1 MATPILPRV
10 LWCASTAAALALG
23 VVCTRPVAAL
33 SCDFRCYAVEG
44 TLAECTALPPD
55 EAGARLLDVT
65 LIDTT
70 VREVPCR
77 HAGAQAGMPRITD
90 ESAALQLDGRI
101 ANTALAERVN
111 LSESACLRRVRALE
125 ESGLVEGY
133 TALLNQSKAG
143 CPVNVFVNI
152 TLDRQDETDLRKFEE
167 AVRKIPEVMECY
179 LMTGDYDFFVRVV
192 VADTADF
199 ERLHSKHL
207 TRLPGV
213 ARVHSSFALRTVQKA
228 RELPIR

>member
-1 MATPILPRV
+1 MKLDRFDKAIL
-10 LWCASTAAALALG
+10 
-23 VVCTRPVAAL
+23 
-33 SCDFRCYAVEG
+33 
-44 TLAECTALPPD
+44 
-55 EAGARLLDVT
+55 
-65 LIDTT
+65 
-70 VREVPCR
+70 
-77 HAGAQAGMPRITD
+77 Q
-90 ESAALQLDGRI
+90 ALQLDGRVSN
-101 ANTALAERVN
+101 AALAERLS
-111 LSESACLRRVRALE
+111 LSESACLRRIRALE

-133 TALLNQSKAG
+133 TALINQQKAG

-152 TLDRQDETDLRKFEE
+152 TLERQDETDLRRFEE

-179 LMTGDYDFFVRVV
+179 LMTGDYDYAVRVV

-213 ARVHSSFALRTVQKA
+213 ARVHSSFALRTIQKS

>member
-1 MATPILPRV
+1 MKFDRFDRAIL
-10 LWCASTAAALALG
+10 
-23 VVCTRPVAAL
+23 
-33 SCDFRCYAVEG
+33 
-44 TLAECTALPPD
+44 
-55 EAGARLLDVT
+55 
-65 LIDTT
+65 
-70 VREVPCR
+70 
-77 HAGAQAGMPRITD
+77 Q
-90 ESAALQLDGRI
+90 ALQHEGRI
-101 ANTALAERVN
+101 PNSALAERVN
-111 LSESACLRRVRALE
+111 LSESACLRRIRQLE
-125 ESGLVEGY
+125 ESGLIEGY
-133 TALLNQSKAG
+133 TALISQAKAG

-179 LMTGDYDFFVRVV
+179 LMTGDYDYVVRVV

-213 ARVHSSFALRTVQKA
+213 ARVHSSFALRTVQKS

>member
-1 MATPILPRV
+1 
-10 LWCASTAAALALG
+10 
-23 VVCTRPVAAL
+23 VA
-33 SCDFRCYAVEG
+33 
-44 TLAECTALPPD
+44 
-55 EAGARLLDVT
+55 
-65 LIDTT
+65 
-70 VREVPCR
+70 
-77 HAGAQAGMPRITD
+77 
-90 ESAALQLDGRI
+90 ESAASDLNTDGFLRMKLDRFDKAILQAMQLDGRVSN
-101 ANTALAERVN
+101 AALAERLS

-133 TALLNQSKAG
+133 TALINQQKAG

-152 TLDRQDETDLRKFEE
+152 TLDRQDETDLRRFEE

-179 LMTGDYDFFVRVV
+179 LMTGDYDYVVRVV